1 MHNSSIKL
9 LQDGCVIEKGAI
21 QDLKVTVV
29 DGVMIKVL
37 KLLEHISHLLLV
49 CLSIACTFPHPFPHI
64 PPRNEEGS

>member
-1 MHNSSIKL
+1 MHSRSIKI

-49 CLSIACTFPHPFPHI
+49 CLSVAHNYTSYI
-64 PPRNEEGS
+64 